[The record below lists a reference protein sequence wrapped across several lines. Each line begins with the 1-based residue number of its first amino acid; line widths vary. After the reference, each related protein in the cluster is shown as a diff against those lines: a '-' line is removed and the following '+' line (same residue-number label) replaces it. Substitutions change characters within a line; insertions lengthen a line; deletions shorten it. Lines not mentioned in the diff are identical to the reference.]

1 MKKVKRITD
10 LLLAL
15 KLVAHQAHLLSI
27 SHSDHL
33 LAERIESDLDDNIDT
48 LKELAIFCYEAQGPQ
63 IASCSETVQ
72 GVFNIVHE
80 IKPDTTIDE
89 LFSYISQI
97 IDEIVKECTPTNF
110 QALDTAIGD
119 TARDI
124 GRKGYLVKQR
134 LK

>member
-1 MKKVKRITD
+1 MEKIKRITD

-15 KLVAHQAHLLSI
+15 KLLAHQAHLLSV

-48 LKELAIFCYEAQGPQ
+48 LKELALYCFDNKS
-63 IASCSETVQ
+63 IASCALTSQ
-72 GVFNIVHE
+72 GVFNILHE
-80 IKPDTTIDE
+80 INPDISIDE
-89 LFSYISQI
+89 AFSYILEI
-97 IDEIVKECTPTNF
+97 IDEIVKSCKEETGHNS
-110 QALDTAIGD
+110 LDTALGD

-124 GRKGYLVKQR
+124 ARKGYLVKQR

>member
-15 KLVAHQAHLLSI
+15 KLLAHQAHLLSI

-33 LAERIESDLDDNIDT
+33 LAERIESDLDDNIDI
-48 LKELAIFCYEAQGPQ
+48 LKELAIFCLDEAE
-63 IASCSETVQ
+63 IASCSETAQ
-72 GVFNIVHE
+72 GVFNILHE
-80 IKPDTTIDE
+80 IKPDTPIDE
-89 LFSYISQI
+89 TFSYILQI
-97 IDEIVKECTPTNF
+97 IEEIIKECTPTGF

>member
-27 SHSDHL
+27 THSDHL
-33 LAERIESDLDDNIDT
+33 LAERIEADLDDNIDA
-48 LKELAIFCYEAQGPQ
+48 LKELAIFCYDDPS
-63 IASCSETVQ
+63 IASCAETSQ
-72 GVFNIVHE
+72 GVFNILHD
-80 IKPDTTIDE
+80 INPNTPIDE
-89 LFSYISQI
+89 TFSYISQI
-97 IDEIVKECTPTNF
+97 IDEIIKECTPTNF

>member
-1 MKKVKRITD
+1 MKKLHRLTN

-15 KLVAHQAHLLSI
+15 KLLAQQAHLLSI

-33 LAERIESDLDDNIDT
+33 LAERIEDGLDDNIDT
-48 LKELAIFCYEAQGPQ
+48 LKELALFCYDEDF
-63 IASCSETVQ
+63 IASCAETAQ
-72 GVFNIVHE
+72 GVFNILHE
-80 IKPDTTIDE
+80 IKTDITIE
-89 LFSYISQI
+89 QTFSYILEI
-97 IDEIVKECTPTNF
+97 IQEIVKECTPTNF

-124 GRKGYLVKQR
+124 GRKGYLVKRR